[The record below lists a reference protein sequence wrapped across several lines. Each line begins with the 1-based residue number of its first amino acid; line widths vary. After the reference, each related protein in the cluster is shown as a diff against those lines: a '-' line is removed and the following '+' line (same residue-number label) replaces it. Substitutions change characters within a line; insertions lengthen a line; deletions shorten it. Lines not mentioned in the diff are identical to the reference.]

1 MHILRFL
8 SKWRFPL
15 QIFKT
20 IVSSECKL
28 WGVPFSYSSFLCIQS
43 GSVYLWSSC
52 FCCLIFF
59 PPIIYLIYDLTEI
72 ENFYFEDKVSRWG
85 IFNLYFFSTNRLIIL
100 LNVKRNSDVCKPI
113 VLAPYWLS
121 SLLLYPNAVILSIS
135 VYLLYSHDRKGRSP
149 TDLVAYFSTWCS
161 YCQYSSIF
169 AVFPHKGK
177 GRLGESK
184 LT

>member
-113 VLAPYWLS
+113 VLAP
-121 SLLLYPNAVILSIS
+121 
-135 VYLLYSHDRKGRSP
+135 
-149 TDLVAYFSTWCS
+149 TDLVAYFSTQCCYS
-161 YCQYSSIF
+161 QYFSIF
-169 AVFPHKGK
+169 ALFPWQKGQITYW
-177 GRLGESK
+177 LGNLLLYLMQLLSIFQYICRIPP
-184 LT
+184 